1 MKFFCSCGTV
11 RCFQP
16 HPAGT
21 SCWWGCW
28 RQWGGMEGSL
38 LPGCLQGQRVWTPCA
53 LTPCVSKTG
62 NPRTLLQRCAVLPAG
77 TQQEGSGFLAACLC
91 CGVAPSARC
100 GFTVCVI
107 ALLQS
112 VSLSLMPC
120 IFRKQRSWAS
130 PICCRSMGRDHQCCD
145 YFVVFMHLIR
155 KKRTL
160 PTFLRSLQTSS
171 GDIKCAICAS
181 RCCCRQDPEVAMHC
195 LQKCAFT

>member
-1 MKFFCSCGTV
+1 M
-11 RCFQP
+11 RCFQS

-28 RQWGGMEGSL
+28 HRWGGMEGSL
-38 LPGCLQGQRVWTPCA
+38 LPGCLQGQRGWTPCA
-53 LTPCVSKTG
+53 LTPRVSNTG

-100 GFTVCVI
+100 GFAVCVI

-130 PICCRSMGRDHQCCD
+130 PICCCSMGRDHQCCD